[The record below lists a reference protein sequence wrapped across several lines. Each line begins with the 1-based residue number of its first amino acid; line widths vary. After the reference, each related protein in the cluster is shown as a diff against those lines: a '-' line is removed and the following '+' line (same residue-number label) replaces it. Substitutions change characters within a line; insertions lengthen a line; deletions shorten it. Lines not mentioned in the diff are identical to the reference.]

1 MAKPSINFSA
11 LLSQPLSPEQY
22 SLAVTAGIIFGI
34 FPVLGSTTVV
44 CAIVAIALRLNMV
57 VIQLV
62 NYAVYPI
69 QLLLIIPFMK
79 LGSLLSPEGGF
90 TLSLA
95 ELVAV
100 WDHDI
105 WAAIKQL
112 WVAQLL
118 AIAAWLLVALPL
130 SIALYFGTLH
140 IFRRLHRKAHAGVG
154 YPD

>member
-1 MAKPSINFSA
+1 MAKPFINFSA
-11 LLSQPLSPEQY
+11 LLSQPLSPEQF
-22 SLAVTAGIIFGI
+22 SLAVAAGVICGI
-34 FPVLGSTTVV
+34 FPVLGITTAV
-44 CAIVAIALRLNMV
+44 CAVVAIALRLNMV
-57 VIQLV
+57 VIQLI

-69 QLLLIIPFMK
+69 QLLLIIPFLK
-79 LGSLLSPEGGF
+79 FGSLLSPEGGF

-130 SIALYFGTLH
+130 SIALYFGSLY
-140 IFRRLHRKAHAGVG
+140 IFRRLRRKEHQVD
-154 YPD
+154 P